1 MREAKRNVTA
11 VDTKSLSKRHK
22 NSVPARFYSLRLSL
36 SLFLSF
42 LRRKFLQIFL
52 FPNGQKQI
60 HNLLR
65 FLLRAY
71 YVVWYIKKIAHTSF
85 VYARAI
91 YDSITRNSSY
101 TLGRATLI

>member
-1 MREAKRNVTA
+1 MREAKRNVTV

-22 NSVPARFYSLRLSL
+22 NSVPARFYSLQLSL

-52 FPNGQKQI
+52 FPTNGQKQI

-65 FLLRAY
+65 VLLRAY

-91 YDSITRNSSY
+91 YDSIIRNSSY
-101 TLGRATLI
+101 TLGVPP